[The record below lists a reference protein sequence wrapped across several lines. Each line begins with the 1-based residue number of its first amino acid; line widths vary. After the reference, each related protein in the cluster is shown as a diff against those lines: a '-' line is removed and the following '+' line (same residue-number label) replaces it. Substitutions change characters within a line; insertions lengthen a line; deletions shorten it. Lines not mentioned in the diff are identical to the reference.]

1 MAEEKSSN
9 ALTDMPSCKIQLSSQ
24 PSPTNPSISASVSI
38 PKTQSYSTAIP
49 YITGSS
55 FMPPVLNGPS
65 QNFNQYM
72 QQTSIPKDAIAS
84 TLNINP
90 LQNTY
95 FYNNNNPGDITNYH
109 TAPSNSNTFNPPDLN
124 INFGSTNSSSE
135 LSCSTK
141 LPTELINL
149 EISSQSITTA
159 QTPANIVDPLWPGIH
174 QQQAVLL
181 TNEKQKQTTQLQRQN
196 IVKSCHSRHI
206 SRSKLKTSHM
216 SKDPIVEEKITQLL
230 KSMRNGSICSDDYTD
245 ITFNNY
251 DPNNNSSK
259 TENFDEDEKL
269 LASEEGKK
277 LSSKERRQ
285 LRNKVSARAFRSRRK
300 EYINQLEDEIAI
312 KVTENADL
320 CALNQ
325 ALIAENTRLTDIT
338 HSLLSSSSFSGFVES
353 LSADY
358 ATKQPS
364 SALQQQQQIEQP
376 RSRLPKETDL
386 HFNQIQ
392 IENSNI
398 SMIYPPENRLDFSI
412 SDHIHEGNSYQP
424 RVFSLLS
431 LPEVFLDAESFTPK
445 VNGSNNERIGFTQ
458 QIEHNLAPDIA
469 PIKYSNLFN
478 DNKISNPELSLYDIN
493 HQVFE
498 SCKLNT
504 LPRNELSINC
514 FLSETTANNTNP
526 NTNLKKANQ
535 LIFEIEACIKRLSK
549 LSRYS

>member
-1 MAEEKSSN
+1 MAEEKSLS
-9 ALTDMPSCKIQLSSQ
+9 ALTNMPSCKMQLSSQ
-24 PSPTNPSISASVSI
+24 RSPATPSTLASVSI
-38 PKTQSYSTAIP
+38 PKTQSYSTALP
-49 YITGSS
+49 YLTGSS
-55 FMPPVLNGPS
+55 FMPPVLNGPG
-65 QNFNQYM
+65 QNYNQYR
-72 QQTSIPKDAIAS
+72 QQTGIPKDAIAS
-84 TLNINP
+84 TLNINR

-95 FYNNNNPGDITNYH
+95 FYNNNNLGDITNFH
-109 TAPSNSNTFNPPDLN
+109 TTPSNSNTFNPPDLN
-124 INFGSTNSSSE
+124 INFGDTNSISE
-135 LSCSTK
+135 LGCSTK
-141 LPTELINL
+141 LPTELMNL
-149 EISSQSITTA
+149 ETGGQSLSTA
-159 QTPANIVDPLWPGIH
+159 KTPANNVDPLWPGIH
-174 QQQAVLL
+174 QKQAGLL
-181 TNEKQKQTTQLQRQN
+181 TNEKHKQTTQLQRHN
-196 IVKSCHSRHI
+196 IVKSCHSRHT
-206 SRSKLKTSHM
+206 SRSKLKTAHM
-216 SKDPIVEEKITQLL
+216 SKDPVVEEKITQLL

-251 DPNNNSSK
+251 DPNNSSFR
-259 TENFDEDEKL
+259 TENIDEDEKL

-300 EYINQLEDEIAI
+300 EYINQLEDEIAV

-353 LSADY
+353 LSVDY
-358 ATKQPS
+358 ANKQPS
-364 SALQQQQQIEQP
+364 STLQQQQQIEQH

-398 SMIYPPENRLDFSI
+398 GMIYPPETRIDYSI
-412 SDHIHEGNSYQP
+412 SDHLHEGNSYQP

-431 LPEVFLDAESFTPK
+431 LPEVFLDAESFTTK
-445 VNGSNNERIGFTQ
+445 VNGRNDERIGFTQ
-458 QIEHNLAPDIA
+458 QIEHNLIPDIA
-469 PIKYSNLFN
+469 PKKNTNLLN
-478 DNKISNPELSLYDIN
+478 DNKISNPEIGLHDIN

-504 LPRNELSINC
+504 LSRNELSINC
-514 FLSETTANNTNP
+514 FLSEITANNTNP
-526 NTNLKKANQ
+526 NTNLTKANQ